1 MFKSLHLTDICIFT
15 SAFQLNFRF
24 VCRCF
29 QLSGT
34 GIGSNGGGGGATRD
48 SCVVNDPCGSPGS
61 KLMSATANQALVG
74 SITKKLTRDID
85 ALSEKLKSEAKM
97 CVS

>member
-1 MFKSLHLTDICIFT
+1 
-15 SAFQLNFRF
+15 
-24 VCRCF
+24 
-29 QLSGT
+29 
-34 GIGSNGGGGGATRD
+34 
-48 SCVVNDPCGSPGS
+48 VVNDPCGSPGS